1 MPFDQLVGLGC
12 LADYLDLLGCAS
24 IGNLPMG
31 HAVIPLDPEQHG
43 ISVGSIIF
51 DLDDT
56 MRIQKGMHCT
66 SRPTLAYPLP
76 HHFPLRYSSS
86 QSITTPF
93 LLAMP
98 GDRTKP
104 RGKKGRRLP
113 AYLHL
118 LIVKAT
124 PPTPKGFMIR
134 RSRESFNIHEA
145 PGSGTFGGL
154 ISQVH
159 AVHILK
165 CIEHN
170 NLLRR
175 IHTKNG
181 LSECRQIRTTPL
193 AYDAIAASFNAGP
206 QTEKFVE
213 WIQPSP
219 DTPNGSMDYTLAHLL
234 DPSPTSQGLRVDMKF
249 LFDPH
254 QLDIPGYVV
263 IPEREYNKTRFLGH
277 QMLFRHETAKE
288 KAIQYRLDKKAGLL
302 WNAEHH
308 EDHYAAAADSLDG
321 FLSDDLPEF
330 IEGSTGSVD
339 AEGDPDPDL
348 GRSIVTSKD
357 GLPYYTDS
365 EGDKAD
371 VNGDAAMN

>member
-1 MPFDQLVGLGC
+1 
-12 LADYLDLLGCAS
+12 
-24 IGNLPMG
+24 
-31 HAVIPLDPEQHG
+31 
-43 ISVGSIIF
+43 
-51 DLDDT
+51 
-56 MRIQKGMHCT
+56 
-66 SRPTLAYPLP
+66 
-76 HHFPLRYSSS
+76 
-86 QSITTPF
+86 
-93 LLAMP
+93 MP

-113 AYLHL
+113 AYLRP
-118 LIVKAT
+118 LIAGAP

-134 RSRESFNIHEA
+134 RSRESFDIQEV

-154 ISQVH
+154 INQVH

-165 CIEHN
+165 CIEYN

-175 IHTKNG
+175 VHAKSG

-213 WIQPSP
+213 WIRPSL
-219 DTPNGSMDYTLAHLL
+219 DTPNGSTGYTLAHLL
-234 DPSPTSQGLRVDMKF
+234 DPSPTSQGLHVDMKF

-254 QLDIPGYVV
+254 QLDIPGYVI

-302 WNAEHH
+302 WNAERN

-330 IEGSTGSVD
+330 IEGSAGSAD
-339 AEGDPDPDL
+339 ADEDPDPDHGSSIEA
-348 GRSIVTSKD
+348 GRD
-357 GLPYYTDS
+357 GSLFYVDL
-365 EGDKAD
+365 EGNNAD
-371 VNGDAAMN
+371 VHGDSAMKN